1 MNRQGELDSL
11 RVTVV
16 AEDSVLYE
24 SPLLGQHGI
33 SLFLEARRGGDA
45 KKILVDVAQNP
56 EALLENM
63 KLLGIQP
70 QSIDMIVI
78 THCHYDHTQG
88 LVRILEEIQRSDVPV
103 IAHPDLFRLN
113 FVEEPFLRH
122 VGVMSGDARDKIA
135 AHGGRLFESRQSLQ
149 LLPGLFTSGEIERTT
164 DFEEVGIALKT
175 IVEGEILEDTMPDD
189 LSLFAR
195 IRDKGSVILTG
206 CSHAGA
212 VNICRQCKKMT
223 DQSPIQALIGGFHL
237 VEASSER
244 ITKTV
249 EALRQ
254 LEISSVLAGHCTGF
268 PAQVELSRVFGD
280 RFTPLRTG
288 MRIEF

>member
-1 MNRQGELDSL
+1 MC
-11 RVTVV
+11 
-16 AEDSVLYE
+16 
-24 SPLLGQHGI
+24 I
-33 SLFLEARRGGDA
+33 
-45 KKILVDVAQNP
+45 
-56 EALLENM
+56 
-63 KLLGIQP
+63 
-70 QSIDMIVI
+70 
-78 THCHYDHTQG
+78 
-88 LVRILEEIQRSDVPV
+88 
-103 IAHPDLFRLN
+103 
-113 FVEEPFLRH
+113 
-122 VGVMSGDARDKIA
+122 RD
-135 AHGGRLFESRQSLQ
+135 R
-149 LLPGLFTSGEIERTT
+149 
-164 DFEEVGIALKT
+164 VGIALKT
-175 IVEGEILEDTMPDD
+175 LVEGEIKEDTMPDD

-268 PAQVELSRVFGD
+268 PAQSELFRVFGED
-280 RFTPLRTG
+280 FTPLRTG

>member
-11 RVTVV
+11 HVTVV

-33 SLFLEARRGGDA
+33 SLFLEARCGGET
-45 KKILVDVAQNP
+45 KNILVDVAQNP
-56 EALLENM
+56 TALLENM
-63 KLLGIQP
+63 KLLGISP
-70 QSIDMIVI
+70 ESIDSIVI

-122 VGVMSGDARDKIA
+122 VGVMSGDTRDKIA
-135 AHGGRLFESRQSLQ
+135 AHGGMLFETRRSLQ
-149 LLPGLFTSGEIERTT
+149 LLPGLFTSGEIERST

-175 IVEGEILEDTMPDD
+175 IVEGEIVDDTMPDD

-195 IRDKGSVILTG
+195 IRGKGSAIITG
-206 CSHAGA
+206 CSHAGV

-223 DQSPIQALIGGFHL
+223 EQSPIEALIGGFHL
-237 VEASSER
+237 VEASAQR
-244 ITKTV
+244 IKKTAA
-249 EALRQ
+249 ALGQ
-254 LEISSVLAGHCTGF
+254 LEIGSVLAGHCTGF
-268 PAQVELSRVFGD
+268 AAQTELLKVFGE

-288 MRIEF
+288 MHIEL

>member
-11 RVTVV
+11 HVTVV

-33 SLFLEARRGGDA
+33 SLFLEARRGGEA
-45 KKILVDVAQNP
+45 KHILVDVAQNP
-56 EALLENM
+56 EALLQNM

-88 LVRILEEIQRSDVPV
+88 LVRILEEIRRTDVPV

-122 VGVMSGDARDKIA
+122 VGVLSGDTRDKIA
-135 AHGGRLFESRQSLQ
+135 AHGGLLFESRQSLQ
-149 LLPGLFTSGEIERTT
+149 LLPGLVTSGEIERST

-175 IVEGEILEDTMPDD
+175 LVEGEITEDAMPDD

-195 IRDKGSVILTG
+195 IRDRGSAILTG
-206 CSHAGA
+206 CAHAGV

-223 DQSPIQALIGGFHL
+223 GQGLIQTLIGGFHL
-237 VEASSER
+237 VEASPER
-244 ITKTV
+244 IAKTV

-254 LEISSVLAGHCTGF
+254 LEIGSILAGHCTGF
-268 PAQVELSRVFGD
+268 PAQSELFRVFGEA
-280 RFTPLRTG
+280 FTPLRTG
-288 MRIEF
+288 MRIEL

>member
-1 MNRQGELDSL
+1 MNRQGELDGL
-11 RVTVV
+11 QVTVV

-33 SLFLEARRGGDA
+33 SLFLEARRGGEA
-45 KKILVDVAQNP
+45 KHILVDVAQNP
-56 EALLENM
+56 EALLGNM
-63 KLLGIQP
+63 KLLDIRP

-88 LVRILEEIQRSDVPV
+88 LVRVLDEIQRADVPV

-122 VGVMSGDARDKIA
+122 VGVMSGDAREKIS
-135 AHGGRLFESRQSLQ
+135 AHGGMLFESRQSLQ
-149 LLPGLFTSGEIERTT
+149 LLPGLFTSGEIERNT

-175 IVEGEILEDTMPDD
+175 LVEGEIIGDTMPDD

-195 IRDKGSVILTG
+195 IRGRGSVILTG
-206 CSHAGA
+206 CSHAGV
-212 VNICRQCKKMT
+212 VNICSQCKKMT
-223 DQSPIQALIGGFHL
+223 DKSPIEALIGGFHL
-237 VEASSER
+237 IEASSER
-244 ITKTV
+244 IAKTV

-254 LEISSVLAGHCTGF
+254 LEIGSILAGHCTGF
-268 PAQVELSRVFGD
+268 PAQSELFRVFGED
-280 RFTPLRTG
+280 FTPLRTG
-288 MRIEF
+288 MRIGF

>member
-11 RVTVV
+11 HVTVV

-33 SLFLEARRGGDA
+33 SLFLEARRGVEE
-45 KKILVDVAQNP
+45 KHILVDVAQNP
-56 EALLENM
+56 DALLENM

-88 LVRILEEIQRSDVPV
+88 LVRILEEIRRTDVPV
-103 IAHPDLFRLN
+103 VAHPDLFRLN

-135 AHGGRLFESRQSLQ
+135 AHGGTLFESRRSLQ
-149 LLPGLFTSGEIERTT
+149 LLPGLFTSGEIERST

-175 IVEGEILEDTMPDD
+175 IVEGEIVEDTMPDD

-195 IRDKGSVILTG
+195 IRDRGSVILTG
-206 CSHAGA
+206 CSHAGV

-223 DQSPIQALIGGFHL
+223 DQGPIEALIGGFHL

-249 EALRQ
+249 DALRQ
-254 LEISSVLAGHCTGF
+254 LEIGSVLAGHCTGF
-268 PAQVELSRVFGD
+268 PAQSELFRVFGED
-280 RFTPLRTG
+280 FTPLRTG
-288 MRIEF
+288 MRIAF

>member
-11 RVTVV
+11 HVTVV

-24 SPLLGQHGI
+24 SPFLGQHGI
-33 SLFLEARRGGDA
+33 SLFVEARHGGEQ
-45 KKILVDVAQNP
+45 KHILVDVAQNP

-88 LVRILEEIQRSDVPV
+88 LVRILDEIRRTDVPV

-122 VGVMSGDARDKIA
+122 VGVMSSDTRDKIA
-135 AHGGRLFESRQSLQ
+135 EHGGMLFEIRQSLQ
-149 LLPGLFTSGEIERTT
+149 LLPGLFTSGEIERNT

-175 IVEGEILEDTMPDD
+175 LVEGEIKEDTMPDD

-195 IRDKGSVILTG
+195 IRDRGSVILTG
-206 CSHAGA
+206 CSHAGV

-223 DQSPIQALIGGFHL
+223 EQSPIQALIGGFHL

-244 ITKTV
+244 IAKTV

-254 LEISSVLAGHCTGF
+254 LEIGSILAGHCTGF
-268 PAQVELSRVFGD
+268 HAQSELFRIFGED
-280 RFTPLRTG
+280 FTPLRTG
-288 MRIEF
+288 MRIEY

>member
-1 MNRQGELDSL
+1 MKRQEELDSL
-11 RVTVV
+11 QVTVV

-33 SLFLEARRGGDA
+33 SLFLEARRGGA
-45 KKILVDVAQNP
+45 TKNVLVDVAQNP
-56 EALLENM
+56 QALLENM
-63 KLLGIQP
+63 KHLRIQP

-88 LVRILEEIQRSDVPV
+88 LVRVLDEIRRSDLPV
-103 IAHPDLFRLN
+103 IAHPGLFRLN

-122 VGVMSGDARDKIA
+122 VGVMSGDAPDKIA

-149 LLPGLFTSGEIERTT
+149 LLPGLFTSGEIERST

-175 IVEGEILEDTMPDD
+175 IVEGEIVEDTMPDD

-195 IRDKGSVILTG
+195 IRGKGSVILTG
-206 CSHAGA
+206 CSHAGV
-212 VNICRQCKKMT
+212 VNICRQCREMT
-223 DQSPIQALIGGFHL
+223 GQSPIAALIGGFHL
-237 VEASSER
+237 VEASAER
-244 ITKTV
+244 IKKTV
-249 EALRQ
+249 DALKQ
-254 LEISSVLAGHCTGF
+254 LEIGSVLAGHCTGF
-268 PAQVELSRVFGD
+268 AAQSELFKVFGK

-288 MRIEF
+288 MHVEF